1 MFILF
6 HIGIQF
12 KLDLRKSNMINEP
25 FECLGNNSKCD
36 ICDKV
41 FGSKSVLNVHNR
53 IVHKTQ
59 EKIIPEIDITSKFS
73 KENKN
78 DLDQPKIFDSV
89 EIQPTST
96 KKVEYMEEI
105 KGKYR
110 CDECNI
116 NYNRVQSYEKHIKF
130 ICT

>member
-1 MFILF
+1 MTIEQFLF
-6 HIGIQF
+6 ESLAENF
-12 KLDLRKSNMINEP
+12 
-25 FECLGNNSKCD
+25 KCD

-41 FGSKSVLNVHNR
+41 FGSKNVLKLHTR